1 MKTYLDTLRPSE
13 KRLVVGVGLMLFV
26 VLNFWFVFP
35 HFSDKENLK
44 IRITNAQKKLEL
56 YNATMQQ
63 AAHKQAEIKRME
75 GDGYSVPA
83 EDQAMHFQTTV
94 QTMAAQAGIGFQ
106 SVGRVTQRTN
116 QFFLELSQPV
126 TLTSREEALINFL
139 YNLGSGASLIRVRDL
154 GVRPDAPRLNLSA
167 SIKLVASYQKKAPVR
182 AGAATP
188 ATGGKPAPA
197 PIPLPATSSKRP

>member
-13 KRLVVGVGLMLFV
+13 KRLVVAVGLVLFL
-26 VLNFWFVFP
+26 VLNYWFVFP
-35 HFSDKENLK
+35 HFSDWSNLK
-44 IRITNAQKKLEL
+44 FRIAKAHKKLDE
-56 YNATMQQ
+56 YRTEIQQ
-63 AAHKQAEIKRME
+63 AKRYEPEIKRME

-83 EDQAMHFQTTV
+83 EDQAMHFQTAV

-126 TLTSREEALINFL
+126 TLTSPEEALINFL

-154 GVRPDAPRLNLSA
+154 GIRPDAPRQNLSA
-167 SIKLVASYQKKAPVR
+167 TIKLVASYQKKAPVR
-182 AGAATP
+182 PGASPQSGSGGSAAASASSPATP
-188 ATGGKPAPA
+188 
-197 PIPLPATSSKRP
+197 SK